1 MSYGIDSG
9 IQARVD
15 AYRGQP
21 ERLQQKYQMSKDLI
35 DLLALQKLKTDK
47 ESAAREMQLEMAA
60 QQGQPATVAQQ
71 REGEMLESNKQELM
85 QQHGELMQQQNQQR
99 QQNLQRAAQ
108 GAAPQQMAQAGL
120 PNLPAPNVATP
131 KAMAAGGIVAF
142 AGQTDGSYVDPKQYA
157 NYNPANPVQAQD
169 RLSSFREYFKD
180 KYGFDPE
187 AGGLQGIGTRLTSA
201 LGGTSDAAVDLEKY
215 RAMKEGTQNVQR
227 ASAPQAPSAVTAAA
241 RNAAPQEEPEIP
253 QQRPAPQRP
262 APAAAPG
269 GAPAGGGGLGSL
281 GAALG
286 PMLQQNL
293 NPAARTQAAEA
304 ERGVAEKYLMPTQEE
319 TARRQQMLADMQAR
333 NKELYNPERLRD
345 ESLTRGLLAGAG
357 RSTPGMTLAGAG
369 LGSLNYDIKMRELA
383 RQRLGEEQT
392 QEEAMMGKQQKGR
405 EDVYKAGQTEA
416 KEVGD
421 LQKQSIASA
430 ASIVS
435 SQISAAAS
443 MANAAAAREA
453 NAIQRENMTVNQ
465 ATMRYETAL
474 QQEQKGIADVEK
486 AYQKA
491 KTDIQYLP
499 EKDRKP
505 AMAQLE
511 ADRQNGIEAV
521 RNRWQAV
528 QQAAAAKAGISTPK
542 SSPSNADWGKV
553 EQVKK

>member
-108 GAAPQQMAQAGL
+108 GPAPQQMAQAGL

-157 NYNPANPVQAQD
+157 NYNQANPVQAQD

-227 ASAPQAPSAVTAAA
+227 ASAPQAPSAVATAA
-241 RNAAPQEEPEIP
+241 RNAAPEEEPQAP
-253 QQRPAPQRP
+253 APAPQRA
-262 APAAAPG
+262 APAPG
-269 GAPAGGGGLGSL
+269 GAPAAPTGGLGNL
-281 GAALG
+281 GGILSG
-286 PMLQQNL
+286 LMKQNL
-293 NPAARTQAAEA
+293 DPEARAKAAET
-304 ERGVAEKYLMPTQEE
+304 ERGTAEKYLMPTQEE
-319 TARRQQMLADMQAR
+319 TARRQQMLTDMQAR
-333 NKELYNPERLRD
+333 NKELYDPERLRD
-345 ESLTRGLLAGAG
+345 ESLTRGLLGAAG
-357 RSTPGMTLAGAG
+357 RSTIGQTLAGAG

-383 RQRLGEEQT
+383 RQRMGEEQ
-392 QEEAMMGKQQKGR
+392 QAEEALMGKQQKGR
-405 EDVYKAGQTEA
+405 EDVYKAGQTES

-430 ASIVS
+430 SSIVS
-435 SQISAAAS
+435 SQIAAAAS

-474 QQEQKGIADVEK
+474 QQEQKGIEAVEK

-491 KTDIQYLP
+491 KADMQYMP
-499 EKDRKP
+499 EKERKP

-528 QQAAAAKAGISTPK
+528 QQAAAVKAGISTPK

>member
-35 DLLALQKLKTDK
+35 DLLALQKLKSDK

-71 REGEMLESNKQELM
+71 REGELLEANKQEML
-85 QQHGELMQQQNQQR
+85 QQHGALMQQQNQQR

-108 GAAPQQMAQAGL
+108 GPAPQQMAQAGL

-142 AGQTDGSYVDPKQYA
+142 AEGDYVDPKQYA
-157 NYNPANPVQAQD
+157 NYNPANPAQAAD
-169 RLSSFREYFKD
+169 RLNSFREYFRD

-201 LGGTSDAAVDLEKY
+201 LGGTSEAAVDLEKY

-227 ASAPQAPSAVTAAA
+227 ASAPQAPSAVATAARQA
-241 RNAAPQEEPEIP
+241 VPQEEPEVP
-253 QQRPAPQRP
+253 QAR
-262 APAAAPG
+262 PAAAPQRAASAPG
-269 GAPAGGGGLGSL
+269 GVPAAPTGGLGNL
-281 GAALG
+281 GGILSG
-286 PMLQQNL
+286 IMQQNL

-304 ERGVAEKYLMPTQEE
+304 ERGVAEKYMMPTQEE
-319 TARRQQMLADMQAR
+319 TARRQEMLAEMKAR

-345 ESLTRGLLAGAG
+345 ESLTRGLLGAAG
-357 RSTPGMTLAGAG
+357 RSTIGQTLAGAG

-383 RQRLGEEQT
+383 RQRLGEEQA
-392 QEEAMMGKQQKGR
+392 QEEGIMAKGQKGR

-430 ASIVS
+430 SSIVS
-435 SQISAAAS
+435 QQIAAAAS

-453 NAIQRENMTVNQ
+453 NAIQRENMTINQ
-465 ATMRYETAL
+465 AMGRYEAAL
-474 QQEQKGIADVEK
+474 QGEQKGIADVEK
-486 AYQKA
+486 AYAKA
-491 KTDIQYLP
+491 KADIQFLP
-499 EKDRKP
+499 EKDRKA

-511 ADRQNGIEAV
+511 NDRQVGIETV
-521 RNRWQAV
+521 QQRWKPV
-528 QQAAAAKAGISTPK
+528 QQAAAVKAGISAPK
-542 SSPSNADWGKV
+542 SSPASSKGFTLESVTK
-553 EQVKK
+553 